1 MKLKKLDILPKIVN
15 SEQTGMK
22 YLYWKISGALLSL
35 LVILGLV
42 YVLLTGF
49 IAVEYLQ
56 ETNQMLYGG
65 IAKSMT
71 KEVKPFQED
80 GLPKKDIVQ
89 EVMHSM
95 MITNPSI
102 EVYLLD
108 PTGKILA
115 YVSPHKEIE
124 IESVDLYPV
133 EAFLAESQ
141 ALPIKGDDP
150 RFAGQKNVFSAAPI
164 MKGEELVGYWYVI
177 LASQKEAVVAANLI
191 NCYIPRIGMQLFF
204 LTLIGALIIGLIAI
218 WFLTKNL
225 RQYVGT
231 VTRFQNGDLKARV
244 CEDTKG
250 DFPILGETFNSM
262 ADTIVANI
270 DELKSVENLRREL
283 IANVSHDLRTPLA
296 IMQGYVETLLMK
308 EETISTESRQKYLN
322 IILNSSE
329 KLAGLIKQLFE
340 YSKLE
345 ARQIEPKKEPFQ
357 LTDLVQD
364 AFSRYQ
370 VLAKDKNITVKVE
383 HEKDLPIVFADV
395 SLVERVIQNLMDNAL
410 KFTPDSGTVTIG
422 LQELKN
428 GVQIMVSDTGP
439 GIPAEEQAF
448 IFDRYR
454 KNNKTATQTANNG
467 AGLGLAIVKKILE
480 LHNANIRVQS
490 QVNKGTSFSFAL
502 PTYVG

>member
-1 MKLKKLDILPKIVN
+1 
-15 SEQTGMK
+15 MK
-22 YLYWKISGALLSL
+22 YLYWKISAALLSL
-35 LVILGLV
+35 LVIIGFI

-49 IAVEYLQ
+49 IAQEYLQ
-56 ETNQMLYGG
+56 ETNQILYGG

-71 KEVKPFQED
+71 KEAPPPFLPD
-80 GLPKKDIVQ
+80 GTINKKAIQD
-89 EVMHSM
+89 VMHSM
-95 MITNPSI
+95 MVTNPSI

-108 PTGKILA
+108 PQGKIMT
-115 YVSPHKEIE
+115 YVSPNKEIE
-124 IESVDLYPV
+124 IEKVDLHPV
-133 EAFLAESQ
+133 QAFIAKSQ
-141 ALPIKGDDP
+141 ILPIKGDDP
-150 RFAGQKNVFSAAPI
+150 RFSGQKKVFSAAPI
-164 MKGEELVGYWYVI
+164 LEGEKLVGYWYVI
-177 LASQKEAVVAANLI
+177 LASQKEAAVAKDLI
-191 NCYIPRIGMQLFF
+191 HCYVPKLGIQLFF

-231 VTRFQNGDLKARV
+231 VTRFKDGDLKARV

-308 EETISTESRQKYLN
+308 EETISSEHRQKYLN

-329 KLAGLIKQLFE
+329 KLADLIKQLFE

-345 ARQIEPKKEPFQ
+345 ARQIEPQKEPFQ
-357 LTDLVQD
+357 MTDLVQD
-364 AFSRYQ
+364 AFARYQ

-383 HEKDLPIVFADV
+383 YDEGLPIVFADV

-410 KFTPDSGTVTIG
+410 KFTPEYGTVTIG
-422 LQELKN
+422 LKELKN

-454 KNNKTATQTANNG
+454 KINKTSTKTANNG

-480 LHNANIRVQS
+480 LHNATIRVQS
-490 QVNKGTSFSFAL
+490 QVNEGTSFSFDL
-502 PTYVG
+502 PVFPE